1 MGKGVI
7 EVKVEIYNK
16 FSYAIDLVLRKT
28 DPDQRISTTYWI
40 QFSGLWFFGKNGPF
54 SDANTEFHIGG
65 KNVGLGYILV
75 DFVVLNHKLEVYVN
89 YFTFLLVFYLSF

>member
-28 DPDQRISTTYWI
+28 DPDQRISTTY
-40 QFSGLWFFGKNGPF
+40 
-54 SDANTEFHIGG
+54 
-65 KNVGLGYILV
+65 
-75 DFVVLNHKLEVYVN
+75 
-89 YFTFLLVFYLSF
+89 